1 MLVVED
7 MEISPKRLS
16 TIPFTITDKLL
27 MLMVEVDR
35 GIIPAP
41 LPPIIQVILVYIW
54 VFYSWS

>member
-54 VFYSWS
+54 VLYSWS

>member
-54 VFYSWS
+54 VFYSCS